1 MDIFVIVLLTALSL
15 VFIAY
20 PLFKEKWG
28 VETSSEDE
36 KFRDLHSRR
45 DTTYS
50 MLKELEFDFQSGI
63 LTEEDYHDLEARY
76 KRKAISILKDADN
89 LEKGTGAEG
98 DIEEQVQKPRRV
110 MSNNLDKEVEEEI
123 LKLRQA
129 KGSNPDRDM
138 EEEVLELRRSQGKF
152 CPQCG
157 TKSEEDDRF
166 CASCGTKL
174 K

>member
-1 MDIFVIVLLTALSL
+1 MTIFVIVILTLLAL

-20 PLFKEKWG
+20 PLFKQKG
-28 VETSSEDE
+28 TVEASSEDG
-36 KFRDLHSRR
+36 KFKELHSKR

-63 LTEEDYHDLEARY
+63 LTEEDYRDLEARY

-89 LEKGTGAEG
+89 LEKGTEVEG
-98 DIEEQVQKPRRV
+98 DIEAQVQKLRRV
-110 MSNNLDKEVEEEI
+110 KGNNLDKEVE
-123 LKLRQA
+123 A
-129 KGSNPDRDM
+129 
-138 EEEVLELRRSQGKF
+138 EVLKLRRSQGKF

-157 TKSEEDDRF
+157 TKSQEDDRF
-166 CASCGTKL
+166 CSICGAKL